1 MFLYN
6 FIVTG
11 ELIDALSPTE
21 EEHDRLPLLP
31 RIPAQSAQMPNR
43 ALSRKS
49 TFRRSN
55 LGPGGG
61 SGGRGAG
68 AKASTRLSRYSID
81 YSDYIFDEYG
91 KPSSVAESF
100 FGAVGGGETSP
111 MLRSISQRTENHLH
125 YLRRTRSSETIAP
138 SAIAI
143 LTRTDTVGSAPGKRL
158 NGWLLKQGDYF
169 LPEKA
174 APVFILPPLPG
185 TPRDPAIR
193 RARSAEFQRG
203 AVDSSVSIPLQSQTM
218 RTDTTASTTSHK
230 ESKKQKKAKKKKD
243 KQVADNDEN
252 SSCVGIPYAAMLK
265 KESTGP
271 TPPAGH
277 TPSLGSDYLDIELPP
292 SRAPS
297 PSPSSSSIGANP
309 TPPRPPPPRPPPP
322 SEVVEIAPSSK
333 QQHIPGYEVSVGMI

>member
-1 MFLYN
+1 VPRLTVFSYDR
-6 FIVTG
+6 IVTG

-31 RIPAQSAQMPNR
+31 RIPVPKR
-43 ALSRKS
+43 ALSRNS

-68 AKASTRLSRYSID
+68 AKASTRLSGYSID
-81 YSDYIFDEYG
+81 YSDYIFDQYG

-100 FGAVGGGETSP
+100 FNTSGGGETSP
-111 MLRSISQRTENHLH
+111 ILRSISQRTENHLH
-125 YLRRTRSSETIAP
+125 YLRHTRSSETISP

-158 NGWLLKQGDYF
+158 NGWLLKQEDYF

-174 APVFILPPLPG
+174 APVSILPPLPG
-185 TPRDPAIR
+185 ILRAPTIR

-203 AVDSSVSIPLQSQTM
+203 AVNSSVSIPLQLPPTG
-218 RTDTTASTTSHK
+218 TDMTASTTNHK
-230 ESKKQKKAKKKKD
+230 ESKKQKKTKKKKD
-243 KQVADNDEN
+243 KQVADNDED

-265 KESTGP
+265 KKP
-271 TPPAGH
+271 TDPAPTIGH
-277 TPSLGSDYLDIELPP
+277 TASPGSDYLDIELPP

-297 PSPSSSSIGANP
+297 PSPSSSIGANP

-322 SEVVEIAPSSK
+322 TSEAVEVAPSSK
-333 QQHIPGYEVSVGMI
+333 QQHTPGYEASVGMI